1 MASVAFGMEE
11 ASLLQ
16 RERGKRTT
24 NFVGDSEF
32 LVVLCWVFFRGGGG
46 GVAIF
51 WGVSG
56 KGGRGEPPGGRG
68 SVWHINICT
77 AKLDLCVVVWEEF
90 ARL

>member
-46 GVAIF
+46 GGSRF
-51 WGVSG
+51 FGG
-56 KGGRGEPPGGRG
+56 FQGRGGGG
-68 SVWHINICT
+68 N
-77 AKLDLCVVVWEEF
+77 LQEEEGLCGT
-90 ARL
+90 